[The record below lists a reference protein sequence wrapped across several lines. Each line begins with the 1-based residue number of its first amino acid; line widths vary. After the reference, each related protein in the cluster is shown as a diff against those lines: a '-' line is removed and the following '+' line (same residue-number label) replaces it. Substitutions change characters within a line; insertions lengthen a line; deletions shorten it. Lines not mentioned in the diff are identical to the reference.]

1 MSTEDYAQ
9 GLREE
14 PISEKCIQ
22 FFYQE
27 GKCDPLCRE
36 IALEASSQQRGNY
49 NEKFFA
55 QQIRYFGIKL
65 HAVLTGKPLDDI
77 SLFVDAKHIVSHIR
91 KDSNEYNYKYNEL
104 CSKQD
109 YDIDLWMHLGN
120 RDFPEHYHMQ
130 HFEDPCR
137 LESKTSTLKS
147 IHDTDGE
154 RFGISSYKPALNDVL
169 VFTTVGQYELKHWYT
184 SSKNLHRFLE
194 VTDSRACGKSKKK
207 HPHWMLDDN
216 LDDEFA
222 IGVNHKGELIAPK
235 IGDAQERLE
244 WKNHVKFDDLIE
256 LNVDSFSEMSKFM
269 IFCAGTMKKSGS
281 RRMQQVINRANDK
294 YISSIKEEYQVIN

>member
-9 GLREE
+9 GLKEE
-14 PISEKCIQ
+14 PISENCMQ
-22 FFYQE
+22 FFYKE
-27 GKCDPLCRE
+27 GECDPLCRE
-36 IALEASSQQRGNY
+36 IAFASSQQRGSY

-55 QQIRYFGIKL
+55 QQIRWFGMHL
-65 HAVLTGKPLDDI
+65 HVALTGKSSDDI
-77 SLFVDAKHIVSHIR
+77 SLFMDSKHIVSHIR
-91 KDSNEYNYKYNEL
+91 KDSNEYNYQYNEL

-147 IHDTDGE
+147 IHDKDGE
-154 RFGISSYKPALNDVL
+154 RFQISSYKPALNDVL
-169 VFTTVGQYELKHWYT
+169 VFTTVGKWELKHWYT

-194 VTDSRACGKSKKK
+194 VTGSRANGKSKKK

-216 LDDEFA
+216 LDDEFN

-235 IGDAQERLE
+235 IGDAQARVE
-244 WKNHVKFDDLIE
+244 WKNHSGFDDLIE
-256 LNVDSFSEMSKFM
+256 LNVDSFLEMSKFIM
-269 IFCAGTMKKSGS
+269 FCAGTMKRSGS
-281 RRMQQVINRANDK
+281 RKMQQVINRANDR
-294 YISSIKEEYQVIN
+294 SIARSKKEYQVIY